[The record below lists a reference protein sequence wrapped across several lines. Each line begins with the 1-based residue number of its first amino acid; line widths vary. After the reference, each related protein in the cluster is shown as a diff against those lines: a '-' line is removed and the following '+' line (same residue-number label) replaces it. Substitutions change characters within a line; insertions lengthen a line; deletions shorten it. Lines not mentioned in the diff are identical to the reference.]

1 MSMPSVLI
9 CDRCRGTARVAG
21 VACRACAGNGAAVQW
36 GGEILTWSLPI
47 DRRSARG
54 RRMEATVRA
63 VVALLCVL
71 AAGAMFA
78 WFFFPAFVGVS
89 VFRVVRLLVF
99 PMPDVLPFWFGIL
112 LLMIA
117 GVQAARTTDRRDGA
131 ALGGGTMP
139 TEPPPLTT
147 PTSWATVASTP
158 KRDVAA
164 QSSIETVVALQ
175 RASAIAE
182 RLHHPAVLPLHVFAA
197 TVSSEN
203 GATIFGRL
211 GTDFE
216 GLTARIQN
224 ALAKVPTFEQ
234 AVVVAPETF
243 EVIFTAYI
251 AAAGRRHPVGIP
263 DLLVALSSGTGI
275 VRDILDDLGIT
286 HQHVVN
292 VATWVHV
299 RERIRERFRRY
310 RSLGALRPKGGM
322 NRAMTAIATPILD
335 AFGEDL
341 TALAAAG
348 YVGPVVDRAREFR
361 EVFRIFESGR
371 RGVVLVGA
379 AGVGRSA
386 IVEGLAERMAADDVP
401 EPLRDK
407 RLIRLSVARLTSGV
421 APAVAQ
427 ERLLAALAEAGHSRN
442 IVLVVEQLEHLV
454 GGASG
459 GAAAIDLG
467 DVLATEME
475 RTGLVLVGVT
485 TPDAYRQFVER
496 SSLGG
501 ILERIPINEPEGDDA
516 IQIIEARSILVE
528 GQQHVFFSYGAIE
541 ACVRLSDR
549 YLHDRSLPE
558 KAVALMEEVATMVRT
573 SRGSGKI
580 VTAADVG
587 AIIEEKTG
595 IPAAEVTA
603 DEAQKLL
610 HLEEEMHRRI
620 IGQDE
625 AVAMIA
631 AALRRARVALR
642 EGKRP
647 IATFLFLGPTGVGKT
662 ELAKT
667 VAATYF
673 GKEDAMV
680 RLDMSEYQDASSA
693 SRLIGA
699 PPGYSGAES
708 GGQLTEA
715 VRRNPYNLILLDELE
730 KAHAD
735 ILNLFLQ
742 VFEDGR
748 LTDSAGRTVDFTN
761 TIIIA
766 TSNAGTPYIQAAVQE
781 GRNVDEMKRA
791 LLETELKGIFR
802 PEFLNRFDGVIVFT
816 PLGRDQVLAIARLM
830 LLGVGK
836 QLEEKGIHLRVTD
849 AAVAELAAAGFDP
862 QFGARPLRRVIQE
875 RVQDA
880 LANFLLENKIGRRD
894 TAVLGAGGA
903 ITIEKAE
910 AL

>member
-1 MSMPSVLI
+1 MGIVLL

-21 VACRACAGNGAAVQW
+21 VACRACAGSGAAAAW
-36 GGEILTWSLPI
+36 GTVMLTWSLPI

-54 RRMEATVRA
+54 RRVESIVRA
-63 VVALLCVL
+63 VVAMLCVL
-71 AAGAMFA
+71 ASGLSFA
-78 WFFFPAFVGVS
+78 WY
-89 VFRVVRLLVF
+89 VRTGGDMTILGRLRALVDA
-99 PMPDVLPFWFGIL
+99 PTYAILPFWAGVL
-112 LLMIA
+112 LVMIA
-117 GVQAARTTDRRDGA
+117 GVQAMRSTDRRQATAVTAGA
-131 ALGGGTMP
+131 TT

-147 PTSWATVASTP
+147 PPSWAAVMSVP
-158 KRDVAA
+158 HVDIAA
-164 QSSIETVVALQ
+164 RFHPDAIATLE
-175 RASAIAE
+175 RASAFAE
-182 RLHHPAVLPLHVFAA
+182 RFRHQSVLPIHVFAA
-197 TVSSEN
+197 ILSAGS
-203 GATIFGRL
+203 GATLFSRL

-216 GLTARIQN
+216 GLKTRIRN
-224 ALAKVPTFEQ
+224 ALGKVSTFEQ

-243 EVIFTAYI
+243 EAIFTAYT
-251 AAAGRRHPVGIP
+251 AAAARRRFIGTLDILTV
-263 DLLVALSSGTGI
+263 LSAGEGI
-275 VRDILDDLGIT
+275 VRDILDDLGVT

-292 VATWVHV
+292 VATWVRV
-299 RERIRERFRRY
+299 REEIRERYRRY
-310 RSLGALRPKGGM
+310 HARGALRPKHGM

-341 TALAAAG
+341 TALASAG
-348 YVGPVVDRAREFR
+348 YVGPVVDRTREFR

-371 RGVVLVGA
+371 HGVVLVGA
-379 AGVGRSA
+379 AGVGKSA
-386 IVEGLAERMAADDVP
+386 IIEGLAERMAADDVP
-401 EPLRDK
+401 ALLQDK
-407 RLIRLSVARLTSGV
+407 RLVRLSVARLTSGA

-427 ERLLAALAEAGHSRN
+427 ERLMAALGEASRSKN
-442 IVLVVEQLEHLV
+442 IVLVVESLEHLV
-454 GGASG
+454 GVASG

-475 RTGLVLVGVT
+475 RTGMVLVGAT
-485 TPDAYRQFVER
+485 TPEAYRQFIER

-501 ILERIPINEPEGDDA
+501 ILERIAIEEPEGDDA

-528 GQQHVFFSYGAIE
+528 GQQRVFFSYGAIE
-541 ACVRLSDR
+541 ACVSLSSR
-549 YLHDRSLPE
+549 YLHDRYLPE

-573 SRGSGKI
+573 SRGEGQI

-625 AVAMIA
+625 AVNMIA
-631 AALRRARVALR
+631 AALRRARVSLR

-673 GKEDAMV
+673 GQDNAMV

-715 VRRNPYNLILLDELE
+715 VRQNPFTLVLLDELE
-730 KAHAD
+730 KAHPD

-742 VFEDGR
+742 VF
-748 LTDSAGRTVDFTN
+748 
-761 TIIIA
+761 
-766 TSNAGTPYIQAAVQE
+766 
-781 GRNVDEMKRA
+781 
-791 LLETELKGIFR
+791 
-802 PEFLNRFDGVIVFT
+802 
-816 PLGRDQVLAIARLM
+816 
-830 LLGVGK
+830 
-836 QLEEKGIHLRVTD
+836 
-849 AAVAELAAAGFDP
+849 
-862 QFGARPLRRVIQE
+862 
-875 RVQDA
+875 
-880 LANFLLENKIGRRD
+880 
-894 TAVLGAGGA
+894 
-903 ITIEKAE
+903 
-910 AL
+910 